1 MILRT
6 LSRLLSIQGFAL
18 SMLMLTTL
26 YWPAWAQTA
35 VSDVP
40 AQTSAPAVPAVSR
53 TTNHLKKSF
62 DHTQTG
68 FALMGAHVSV
78 SCETCHT
85 GGTFKGTPKDC
96 AGCHTAGRT
105 IVALPKPLNHIL
117 TIRACDA
124 CHVDQASFKLSVMD
138 HTGMTEPCSVCH
150 NGRYS
155 ATIKSSPADFLH
167 SSTSASCDTCH
178 KNTSTFLGAAFDHS
192 NATANCASCH
202 NGVAAPGK
210 PTAHIVTSAPCEACH
225 TPAVTPGWPTPTSF
239 LGATFDHTGISTN
252 CASCHNGSVPGVM
265 GKPTAHIPTT
275 AACETCHSPT
285 YTSVGGFTHWTMSHA
300 GITSG
305 CATCHASGLS
315 FTNNGGTPLVTLNTS
330 IHVPVGTTA
339 CELCHAPSGTSTGGF
354 TSGWVMGAAGH
365 ALVSANSCAT
375 CHADSAPYTGV
386 VKQNSIIT
394 HIPTTSTCDTC
405 HTATNTNG
413 YTTFLGATGTHTSN
427 PVPSLGATCLV
438 CHGGGTPGTVG
449 TGGGKNMIVN
459 HIPIGALDCSTC
471 HSYTSFVLGSAAAAA
486 TPTHTA
492 VTGTACATCHN
503 AGLGYVGISGGT
515 PVVTKPTS
523 HIPTSAACNTCH
535 TSLTAP
541 GGFTTWTMSHAGI
554 TAGCA
559 TCHASGRSFT
569 NNGGTPLVTLN
580 TSIHVPIGTTACETC
595 HSSSATTVGSFS
607 TAWTMGITGHT
618 AVLGATPLCATCH
631 GTSGAV
637 YTGVKIID
645 SAHIPSA
652 YYPAE
657 DCGVCHTASTTGNY
671 SLGGFNLLVG
681 AGLPMHTNILTGCA
695 PCHNNV
701 IAKGT
706 ASFVGHIAIGST
718 DCSNC
723 HTPSNTS
730 TYTTFLGATAGHTAP
745 SAPGQC
751 LNSGCHVAGGAGKV
765 YTNPPHIPVPGIQ
778 CDVCHTTSY
787 ASLSFLAYDSTRIHA
802 AVTGFACA
810 TCHNGSYTSQ
820 GTTGAETTTFI
831 SNHIPTLIIG
841 AAVSTVSTCNTCHS
855 GTTNWTT
862 MTSTTAIHNGA
873 QGGGPVYCV
882 TCHLNAGTYMEP
894 AGFQAKNHNSASTTK
909 DCSSS
914 GCHKPKGNEGSSY
927 VTWSN

>member
-1 MILRT
+1 
-6 LSRLLSIQGFAL
+6 
-18 SMLMLTTL
+18 
-26 YWPAWAQTA
+26 
-35 VSDVP
+35 
-40 AQTSAPAVPAVSR
+40 
-53 TTNHLKKSF
+53 
-62 DHTQTG
+62 
-68 FALMGAHVSV
+68 
-78 SCETCHT
+78 
-85 GGTFKGTPKDC
+85 
-96 AGCHTAGRT
+96 
-105 IVALPKPLNHIL
+105 
-117 TIRACDA
+117 
-124 CHVDQASFKLSVMD
+124 
-138 HTGMTEPCSVCH
+138 
-150 NGRYS
+150 
-155 ATIKSSPADFLH
+155 
-167 SSTSASCDTCH
+167 
-178 KNTSTFLGAAFDHS
+178 
-192 NATANCASCH
+192 
-202 NGVAAPGK
+202 
-210 PTAHIVTSAPCEACH
+210 
-225 TPAVTPGWPTPTSF
+225 
-239 LGATFDHTGISTN
+239 
-252 CASCHNGSVPGVM
+252 
-265 GKPTAHIPTT
+265 
-275 AACETCHSPT
+275 
-285 YTSVGGFTHWTMSHA
+285 MSHA
-300 GITSG
+300 GITS
-305 CATCHASGLS
+305 
-315 FTNNGGTPLVTLNTS
+315 
-330 IHVPVGTTA
+330 
-339 CELCHAPSGTSTGGF
+339 
-354 TSGWVMGAAGH
+354 
-365 ALVSANSCAT
+365 
-375 CHADSAPYTGV
+375 
-386 VKQNSIIT
+386 
-394 HIPTTSTCDTC
+394 
-405 HTATNTNG
+405 
-413 YTTFLGATGTHTSN
+413 
-427 PVPSLGATCLV
+427 
-438 CHGGGTPGTVG
+438 
-449 TGGGKNMIVN
+449 
-459 HIPIGALDCSTC
+459 
-471 HSYTSFVLGSAAAAA
+471 
-486 TPTHTA
+486 
-492 VTGTACATCHN
+492 
-503 AGLGYVGISGGT
+503 
-515 PVVTKPTS
+515 
-523 HIPTSAACNTCH
+523 
-535 TSLTAP
+535 
-541 GGFTTWTMSHAGI
+541 
-554 TAGCA
+554 GCA